1 MSERQNQ
8 YLDFLI
14 DANFQRVNR
23 LFILLFENEDDR
35 KVRTRYYL
43 PRVEIKDYNFMTNKK
58 NFFEKPVKSDTAT
71 YDNIQK
77 IATGQGD
84 DYAAGSLMDYN
95 YFNKHYKIIATNK
108 RFKRFKCFDLSNQQ
122 AFYADPKA
130 AQEVNFTGNLERDE
144 GATMFFIIK

>member
-1 MSERQNQ
+1 MTERQNQ

-95 YFNKHYKIIATNK
+95 YFNKHYKIIAI
-108 RFKRFKCFDLSNQQ
+108 DLSNQK